1 MDSLACSY
9 SARFDAPGV
18 FACIPDWCTAPPD
31 LNGARLPVAV
41 ADWQWLAP
49 EQTGEAGILE
59 FVRAPSQS
67 LSEKRYLRPLRD
79 RQTDVVI
86 DVQSSVGVN
95 NRLLTALE
103 VARLNLIFTS

>member
-31 LNGARLPVAV
+31 LNGAQLPVAV
-41 ADWQWLAP
+41 SDWQWLAP
-49 EQTGEAGILE
+49 EQTGEAGVLE
-59 FVRAPSQS
+59 FARAPSQS

-79 RQTDVVI
+79 RQIRSCGGCRVRHWLTVGLDR
-86 DVQSSVGVN
+86 SVAF
-95 NRLLTALE
+95 RSL
-103 VARLNLIFTS
+103 